1 MPDNLTFAT
10 ETMRTT
16 VTNLKKKV
24 SNIQITVEQFRAEL
38 DKMESKFDKLLVQ
51 AEIYRSRVEREAKR
65 DVRKLE
71 LELEKARKQTSASS
85 FAELPDIPESE
96 FKIASTVAVFE
107 CILRHMCEG
116 ADDFKLMCHSI
127 IFPSIYERII
137 QEEKELYLETVPKSA
152 DIVINRG
159 KQFLY
164 HLRGEFETHLTEPSA
179 WESCIEAVTEWWK
192 NDAFP
197 LLYGERYYEW
207 DTDMGLP
214 LIEILQWKEEP
225 ADRPLQFPSVFDV
238 FELYKKHKDEVF
250 EKSGVRAFDLKMF
263 RYSESDTN
271 N

>member
-10 ETMRTT
+10 ETMRTS
-16 VTNLKKKV
+16 VTSLKKKL

-38 DKMESKFDKLLVQ
+38 DKIESKFDKLLVQ
-51 AEIYRSRVEREAKR
+51 AEIYRSRIEREAKR
-65 DVRKLE
+65 DVRRLE
-71 LELEKARKQTSASS
+71 LELEKARKQISNSHTMV
-85 FAELPDIPESE
+85 ELRDIPESE

-107 CILRHMCEG
+107 CILRHMCED

-137 QEEKELYLETVPKSA
+137 QEEEELYLESVPKSA
-152 DIVINRG
+152 DIVITRG
-159 KQFLY
+159 RQFLA
-164 HLRGEFETHLTEPSA
+164 HLRGEYDTHLTNSEV
-179 WESCIEAVTEWWK
+179 WESSVGAVTEWWK

-207 DTDMGLP
+207 DADVALP

-238 FELYKKHKDEVF
+238 FELYKKHKDDVF
-250 EKSGVRAFDLKMF
+250 EESGVRSFDLKMF
-263 RYSESDTN
+263 RYSDADS
-271 N
+271 